1 MSNRAG
7 SVRAGDVLELIRAG
21 TVRTRREIQDRTGLS
36 RSTLAQRMSEL
47 IGAGYIREIGQIT
60 GAAGRPTKVISFDG
74 AHQFVAAAGLG
85 ANHAELSVID
95 ADGAVLA
102 EAVHDVRM
110 EDGPENT
117 LRQLNR
123 RLNDVIAASQI
134 DRTRCVGLGVG
145 IPGNVRPVS
154 GRPNHPP
161 LMPGWHDYP
170 IAERLRE
177 AQGLPTYVENDA
189 NLMALGEAR
198 VRYPTAVSLLFVK
211 VGTGIGA
218 GVVLSGKVERGTA
231 GAAGGIGHVRVS
243 GYDPELRCTCGAYG
257 CLATQ
262 ASGGALMRRLR
273 QAGRTVSRTR
283 DVARLV
289 QGGDSLAIDYV
300 QNAGRLI
307 GEVLANAVALLNP
320 AVVVVG
326 GEIATCGPYLVDAIT
341 DVIYDRI
348 VPLVSRGLTIAVSAL
363 GERAAAQGARH
374 LVIDAMFSAAAVNAR
389 LADGADL

>member
-1 MSNRAG
+1 
-7 SVRAGDVLELIRAG
+7 
-21 TVRTRREIQDRTGLS
+21 
-36 RSTLAQRMSEL
+36 
-47 IGAGYIREIGQIT
+47 
-60 GAAGRPTKVISFDG
+60 
-74 AHQFVAAAGLG
+74 
-85 ANHAELSVID
+85 
-95 ADGAVLA
+95 
-102 EAVHDVRM
+102 
-110 EDGPENT
+110 
-117 LRQLNR
+117 
-123 RLNDVIAASQI
+123 VIATSQI

-198 VRYPTAVSLLFVK
+198 VRYPTAVSVLFVK